1 MSLEVGTYIN
11 DLVATN
17 PVGATDDASQGDDH
31 IRLIKN
37 VLRNSFPNITKAT
50 YLQQARSDV
59 ASASETDIGAVSSD
73 YVRITGTTTI
83 TSLGTAP
90 AGTQRWVV
98 FQGALTLTHGSS
110 LLLPG
115 EANITTA
122 ANDRM
127 FAISSG
133 SGAWIVLLYMKAS
146 GLAVAQPAPTRQEN
160 VQSGASYTLVLSD
173 NGKLIRRTN
182 ATTNTVVI
190 PANSAV
196 AFPVGTQIDLIQD
209 GTGDME
215 VQANPGVTLHSFSNR
230 TKLAGQHAAATL
242 YKKDTDIWGLY
253 GNILAA

>member
-98 FQGALTLTHGSS
+98 FQGALTLTHGSN

-115 EANITTA
+115 AANITTA

-133 SGAWIVLLYMKAS
+133 SGTWVVLFYTRAS
-146 GLAVAQPAPTRQEN
+146 GLAVAQPAPTRT
-160 VQSGASYTLVLSD
+160 VRTVSGTSCTLELAD
-173 NGKLIRRTN
+173 NGNVVRRTN
-182 ATTNTVVI
+182 GTNNIVTI
-190 PANSAV
+190 PPNSSV
-196 AFPVGTQIDLIQD
+196 PFPVETQIDLLCRGAGEMVITPD
-209 GTGDME
+209 L
-215 VQANPGVTLHSFSNR
+215 GVTLVSFENR
-230 TKLAGQHAAATL
+230 NTLAGNGAAATL
-242 YKKDTDIWGLY
+242 VKEDTDIWHLF
-253 GNILAA
+253 GNII

>member
-98 FQGALTLTHGSS
+98 FQGALTLTHGSN

-115 EANITTA
+115 AANITTA

-160 VQSGASYTLVLSD
+160 VQSGASYTLALSD
-173 NGKLIRRTN
+173 NGKVIRRTN

-190 PANSAV
+190 PTNSSV
-196 AFPVGTQIDLIQD
+196 AFPVNTQIDLIQD
-209 GTGDME
+209 GNGVME
-215 VQANPGVTLHSFSNR
+215 IQADPGVTLQSFSSR
-230 TKLAGQHAAATL
+230 TKLAGLYAAASL
-242 YKKDTDIWGLY
+242 YKKDTDIWILF
-253 GNILAA
+253 GNITS